1 MGDYLNYKR
10 NVLNTPHPMYGGGL
24 EGFTIADLP
33 SSGQTGLSI
42 FAAVTGNQ
50 TSAAVPIE
58 ANAIEIT
65 TAVSDNHTS
74 FDLQVYQSDGVTLLW
89 TFKNVNSLTG
99 DLYLGFAQ
107 QRIIIGG
114 GALIF
119 KTANFSG
126 TGTVTCTVRRTG

>member
-33 SSGQTGLSI
+33 SSGQVGLTI
-42 FAAVTGNQ
+42 FNAVTGNQ
-50 TSAAVPIE
+50 ASAAIPIE

-65 TAVSDNHTS
+65 TAVGDNHTS
-74 FDLQVYQSDGVTLLW
+74 FDLQVYQSDGVTLIY
-89 TFKNVNSLTG
+89 TFRGVNSLTG

-114 GALIF
+114 GSLIF
-119 KTANFSG
+119 KIANYSG
-126 TGTVTCTVRRTG
+126 TGSVSATVRRTG